1 MKKKIFISGAS
12 SDIGIALVEKYIENG
27 WSVTAH
33 YNKNNKKLADLCNLN
48 GDLEL
53 FYFDFTNI
61 IKFERFLRK
70 NKFFFKKFD
79 AFVSLTGF
87 NDSKKFFSSKVS
99 DIYNHLNANYFSSF
113 LIVKEIIN
121 SMKKKN
127 WGRILLTSSIGIKF
141 GGSDVTFAY
150 SLSKY
155 MNEFFPSKFR
165 ENMRFNVLYNCL
177 RIGVTD
183 TKIHKKVKNKNMKKR
198 VALIP
203 IKRMATINEVADY
216 IYFLCSS
223 NNNLISNEVLNIS
236 GGE

>member
-1 MKKKIFISGAS
+1 
-12 SDIGIALVEKYIENG
+12 
-27 WSVTAH
+27 
-33 YNKNNKKLADLCNLN
+33 
-48 GDLEL
+48 
-53 FYFDFTNI
+53 
-61 IKFERFLRK
+61 
-70 NKFFFKKFD
+70 
-79 AFVSLTGF
+79 
-87 NDSKKFFSSKVS
+87 
-99 DIYNHLNANYFSSF
+99 
-113 LIVKEIIN
+113 
-121 SMKKKN
+121 
-127 WGRILLTSSIGIKF
+127 
-141 GGSDVTFAY
+141 
-150 SLSKY
+150 

>member
-1 MKKKIFISGAS
+1 MKKKIFIAGAS

-33 YNKNNKKLADLCNLN
+33 YNKNNKKLVDLCNLN

-61 IKFERFLRK
+61 IKLEIFLRK

-87 NDSKKFFSSKVS
+87 NDSKKFFSLKVS